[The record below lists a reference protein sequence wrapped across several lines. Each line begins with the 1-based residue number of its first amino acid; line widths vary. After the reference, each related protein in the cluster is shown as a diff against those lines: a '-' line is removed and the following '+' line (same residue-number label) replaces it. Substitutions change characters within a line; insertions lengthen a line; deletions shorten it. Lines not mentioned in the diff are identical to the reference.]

1 MSMTPVKQIVVPKYR
16 RDLIVSAIKRGERV
30 DGRKFDEFRRINV
43 ELNTVNKAEGSAMV
57 KLGNTIVITGVK
69 AEIGAPF
76 PDTPNEGALQVH
88 AEFVPLASPVFEP
101 GPPDEN
107 AIEVARVIDRGIRE
121 SGFLKLGELV
131 ITPEKRIWVIY
142 VDLYLVDHDGNVIDA
157 GVISSVLALRTARLP
172 KIETL
177 GDKIILNHE
186 VRETPIPL
194 GDNIVS
200 VSLGILEDYV
210 IVDPTLDEE
219 SILDS
224 KLTFIISKNG
234 TIVGLQKSGMKGIN
248 LKTFE
253 QAVETALRKAGELH
267 QFIDRVISS

>member
-30 DGRKFDEFRRINV
+30 DGRRFDEFRRINV

-234 TIVGLQKSGMKGIN
+234 NIVGLQKSGMKGIN